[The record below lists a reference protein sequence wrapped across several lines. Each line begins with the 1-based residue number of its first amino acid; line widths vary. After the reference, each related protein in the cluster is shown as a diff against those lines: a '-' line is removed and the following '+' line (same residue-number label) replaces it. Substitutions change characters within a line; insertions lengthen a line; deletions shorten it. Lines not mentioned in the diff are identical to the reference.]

1 MQIKNRLFSYP
12 VYASDVDDYNNP
24 KFEFNYTVAIEQE
37 SLTINY
43 KVSLSNTTLINKI
56 QNEDIKLVL
65 HVECPQTFY
74 REIINLELFEGAISL
89 KLKNLMGRV
98 EVCCML
104 VANVDTTINQSFGI
118 NREYGAT
125 VFKVKRGFILGY
137 DNSYSFT
144 VPKEKDELFKP
155 SSIITVVKKLNLADE
170 FDIDL
175 NDSNKIRI
183 QLNEEMYT
191 MFVQMQGN
199 LQVPV
204 VHSMI
209 VLPTLTYVVE
219 QIKNSDARKEFE
231 DYMWYVSIEKQL
243 KSIGL
248 EIDSKEFE
256 SMNTV
261 VIAQKLLKSPVKNAL
276 VSLTKRE
283 D

>member
-1 MQIKNRLFSYP
+1 M
-12 VYASDVDDYNNP
+12 
-24 KFEFNYTVAIEQE
+24 
-37 SLTINY
+37 
-43 KVSLSNTTLINKI
+43 
-56 QNEDIKLVL
+56 
-65 HVECPQTFY
+65 
-74 REIINLELFEGAISL
+74 
-89 KLKNLMGRV
+89 
-98 EVCCML
+98 CCML

-276 VSLTKRE
+276 VSLTKGE

>member
-276 VSLTKRE
+276 VSLTKGE

>member
-12 VYASDVDDYNNP
+12 VYASDVDDYNNT

-276 VSLTKRE
+276 VSLTKGE